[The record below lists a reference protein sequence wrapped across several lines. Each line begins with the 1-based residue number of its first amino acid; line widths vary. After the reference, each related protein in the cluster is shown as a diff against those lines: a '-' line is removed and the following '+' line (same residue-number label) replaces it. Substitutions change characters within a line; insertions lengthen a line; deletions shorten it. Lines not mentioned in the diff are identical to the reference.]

1 MKIDSIAWEKNIYRE
16 FLVMW
21 PMIVPSV
28 MSLLVTT
35 EMIETA
41 PVATFSLPF
50 LALIVWVPFVVVEVR
65 RHRAEAAQEKR
76 ELQEKY
82 DAEDRAM
89 FGKPLRE
96 VEL

>member
-1 MKIDSIAWEKNIYRE
+1 MKFDLTAWKKNSYRE
-16 FLVMW
+16 FLCMW

-41 PVATFSLPF
+41 PVAMFALPF
-50 LALIVWVPFVVVEVR
+50 LALIVWVPFVIVEVR
-65 RHRAEAAQEKR
+65 CHRAEAAQEKR

-82 DAEDRAM
+82 DAADRAM

-96 VEL
+96 FEL